1 VTLRDPAAPTPPRFA
16 AFGEAEHR
24 ERLGRAR
31 ARLREAGLDGCV
43 SVAPE
48 HLYYLGGYDAWVSV
62 NSPQALVFRADGG
75 EPTLVLRDVDRLLA
89 LETAWVRDLR
99 TYRLLAD
106 DPAGLIATVARE
118 HGLGEGRLGV
128 ELESYALPHALGLRL
143 ARVLAPARLDDA
155 TALLGDLR
163 LVKSA
168 AEMTYLRQ
176 AARHA
181 EVGLLAARRA
191 LRPGISEIALAGE
204 IEAAMRAVGG
214 DYGSI
219 PTELASGPRTPGGHA
234 TPRDRV
240 LELGDLVHVEF
251 AGVAQRYHA
260 VAIQTMAIGEPSRRA
275 REIYDLTRESLQA
288 GIRVVRPGIPADAV
302 EDASLEPLR
311 KAGLE
316 GAAMMRFGYGVGVAY
331 PPIWLETLQIS
342 RGIQQRLEPGMVFV
356 LHACV
361 ELVDEG
367 IGVIQGGTYALTTAG
382 LQTLAGAGDVDLFV
396 RRAGGRA

>member
-1 VTLRDPAAPTPPRFA
+1 MRPAFA
-16 AFGEAEHR
+16 AFAEAEHR
-24 ERLGRAR
+24 DRLAR
-31 ARLREAGLDGCV
+31 ARRSLRDAGLDGCI

-62 NSPQALVFRADGG
+62 NSPQALVLRTDGG
-75 EPTLVLRDVDRLLA
+75 EPTIVLRDVDRLLA
-89 LETAWVRDLR
+89 LETSWVRDLR

-106 DPAGLIATVARE
+106 DPAALIAGVARE

-128 ELESYALPHALGLRL
+128 ELESYALTHALGLRL
-143 ARVLAPARLDDA
+143 EEKLAPARVEDA

-168 AEMTYLRQ
+168 AEMAYLRD

-181 EVGLLAARRA
+181 DAGLQAARRG
-191 LRPGISEIALAGE
+191 LRPGITEIALAGE
-204 IEAAMRAVGG
+204 MEAAMRASGG
-214 DYGSI
+214 DYWAI

-234 TPRDRV
+234 TPRDRI
-240 LELGDLVHVEF
+240 LEPGDLVHVEF
-251 AGVAQRYHA
+251 AGVARRYHA
-260 VAIQTMAIGEPSRRA
+260 VAIQTMAVGEPGPRA
-275 REIYDLTRESLQA
+275 RELYRLTRESLRA
-288 GIRVVRPGIPADAV
+288 GVRAVRPGVPAEDV
-302 EDASLEPLR
+302 EAASLEPLR

-342 RGIQQRLEPGMVFV
+342 RGIERRLEPGMVFV

-367 IGVIQGGTYALTTAG
+367 LGVIQGGTYALTPGG
-382 LQTLAGAGDVDLFV
+382 LELLAGAGDVDLHV
-396 RRAGGRA
+396 GHVG